1 MRRFIVVLVLVL
13 SAAVNFSAHAA
24 EAKLKKVLPT
34 FLDRFGQHSVSPS
47 LFERDAYQARLR
59 RNPAERSG
67 LRFDVQVK
75 KLLTGDLKLMIEL
88 RGSQAGQNT
97 QTTLENAALHRGG
110 WNRLTLTGDAYQK
123 FGELKAW
130 RATLWDGGK
139 LLSEQKSFLW

>member
-13 SAAVNFSAHAA
+13 TVAVSLSARAA

-34 FLDRFGQHSVSPS
+34 FLDRYGQHSVSPS

-75 KLLTGDLKLMIEL
+75 KIQPGDLKLTIEL

-97 QTTLENAALHRGG
+97 QATLENPALHRGG
-110 WNRLTLTGDAYQK
+110 WTVLTLTGNAYQK

-130 RATLWDGGK
+130 RATLRDGDK